1 MAIVEIPTDAST
13 PQYEQ
18 VTSLDGKAYVL
29 ELSWSDRSESWYLSV
44 SLQRDNQIADPIVLG
59 MRLSIGYPVLAG
71 VTADGRPPGE
81 IFAVDVSGG
90 YGSDPT
96 RYDLGTRVR
105 LVYYDAAEM
114 GRALT

>member
-1 MAIVEIPTDAST
+1 MAIIDIPLDATS
-13 PQYEQ
+13 PEYEQ
-18 VTSLDGKAYVL
+18 VTSLDGKPYVL
-29 ELSWSDRSESWYLSV
+29 GLSWSDRSDSWYLNV
-44 SLQRDNQIADPIVLG
+44 FLQRDNQTADPIVLG

-71 VTADGRPPGE
+71 VNTDGRPPGE
-81 IFAVDVSGG
+81 LFAVDVSGG
-90 YGSDPT
+90 FGSDPT